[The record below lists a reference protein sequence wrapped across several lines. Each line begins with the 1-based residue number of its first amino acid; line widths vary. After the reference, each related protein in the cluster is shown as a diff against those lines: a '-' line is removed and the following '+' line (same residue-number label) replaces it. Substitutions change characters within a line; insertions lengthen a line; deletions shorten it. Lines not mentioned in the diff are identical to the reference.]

1 MKGATAAASSS
12 ASRGGAAAAAG
23 GGGDLDDVD
32 LEELENDPTFEA
44 PFEHRVVTLEPGADF
59 KSKYGIFEELGR
71 GRFGVVFKVR
81 RKRRYHFLN
90 KPIYTPI
97 YDQVV
102 DKNTNE
108 TFAAKFI
115 RCRKQEE
122 RQKVNR
128 KK

>member
-1 MKGATAAASSS
+1 MVVKGATAASSSS

-81 RKRRYHFLN
+81 RKRRYHF
-90 KPIYTPI
+90 
-97 YDQVV
+97 
-102 DKNTNE
+102 
-108 TFAAKFI
+108 
-115 RCRKQEE
+115 
-122 RQKVNR
+122 
-128 KK
+128 